1 MRERLVYAEETREA
15 LFASIAPWLDALAPQ
30 IPAEASRLRP
40 LLALQLH
47 PTMARLVLIGEKTG
61 TVREVAR
68 AAEGDLPGGVEI
80 AAAAEQF
87 ISAGL
92 SAVPETVAAA
102 AFEQASKHGAGFVVL
117 LDPVTGSARALLA
130 PRAVEAARWVEM
142 FEIRPETGETLH

>member
-1 MRERLVYAEETREA
+1 MREQLVYAEETREA

-30 IPAEASRLRP
+30 IPAEASQLRA

-87 ISAGL
+87 IAAGL

-102 AFEQASKHGAGFVVL
+102 AFEQAAKHGAGFVIL
-117 LDPVTGSARALLA
+117 LDPLTGSARALLA
-130 PRAVEAARWVEM
+130 PRAVGAERWIEM
-142 FEIRPETGETLH
+142 FSIAPEGVEVSH